1 MEFSLNELTKSLLIA
16 FIISLKVTVLC
27 LLFLWPSSSQGWSI
41 GEILMSPVVLL
52 THALDRWNITPAFA
66 AFWIAALVT
75 QFLAYFVATFSIRYL
90 LRRAVSTST

>member
-1 MEFSLNELTKSLLIA
+1 MTLTELTKSLLIA
-16 FIISLKVTVLC
+16 FIVSLKVTVVC

-52 THALDRWNITPAFA
+52 THALDRWNIALAFS
-66 AFWIAALVT
+66 AFWIAALAT

-90 LRRAVSTST
+90 LRRTVWAGT